1 MICGTGDYMVDSF
14 KKNILE
20 RSNSYNYY
28 KSEYKRLK
36 KEESLSDNLNTNF
49 LEVNNELKD
58 IGDEINSV
66 SGRFDK
72 VSEDIDSILSKC
84 DSYVTQINNTS
95 VDVTKKINIFS
106 EKLSLLENSLNN
118 IFLLL
123 NEIGDFQTFIDNKLN
138 SINKEV
144 YRNQRF
150 VRELQY
156 SNVFRDTINDSEWLI
171 NKSFSPNN
179 SASNY
184 SFLYILYR
192 ILNEIKPKNILEL
205 GLGQTTKMTSQY
217 VSYFKNS
224 NLIVIEDNKQ
234 WVDIFSNFISLTN
247 NIKLCHVD
255 KEKVSIDS
263 SDCWKYK
270 NFDSFLDKK
279 LFDFVI
285 IDGPIGY
292 DQKYPRSNIWDLI
305 NYLNKEF
312 IIIFDDYERI
322 GEQNTCKKLFN
333 LLDLKNIEYN
343 KTVFKGLKD
352 QLVVYTKN
360 YEFVGWF

>member
-1 MICGTGDYMVDSF
+1 MKYLGTSDNMDDSF
-14 KKNILE
+14 KENILK

-28 KSEYKRLK
+28 KSEYNRLK
-36 KEESLSDNLNTNF
+36 KERSISDNLNTNF

-58 IGDEINSV
+58 IEKEINSV
-66 SGRFDK
+66 SGRLDELDRSVVEEINAQLGK
-72 VSEDIDSILSKC
+72 VNDDIDSILSKC

-255 KEKVSIDS
+255 K
-263 SDCWKYK
+263 
-270 NFDSFLDKK
+270 
-279 LFDFVI
+279 
-285 IDGPIGY
+285 
-292 DQKYPRSNIWDLI
+292 
-305 NYLNKEF
+305 
-312 IIIFDDYERI
+312 
-322 GEQNTCKKLFN
+322 
-333 LLDLKNIEYN
+333 
-343 KTVFKGLKD
+343 
-352 QLVVYTKN
+352 
-360 YEFVGWF
+360 

>member
-1 MICGTGDYMVDSF
+1 MKYLGTSDNMDDSF
-14 KKNILE
+14 KENILK

-28 KSEYKRLK
+28 KSEYNRLK
-36 KEESLSDNLNTNF
+36 KERSISDNLNTNF

-58 IGDEINSV
+58 IEKEINSV
-66 SGRFDK
+66 SGRLDELDRSVVEEINAQLGK
-72 VSEDIDSILSKC
+72 VNDDIDSILSKC
-84 DSYVTQINNTS
+84 
-95 VDVTKKINIFS
+95 
-106 EKLSLLENSLNN
+106 NN

-123 NEIGDFQTFIDNKLN
+123 NELGDFHKFIDNKVN
-138 SINKEV
+138 IIKEEV

-150 VRELQY
+150 VREVQY
-156 SNVFRDTINDSEWLI
+156 SNVFKDTINDSRWLI

-192 ILNEIKPKNILEL
+192 ILNEVNPKNILEL

-234 WVDIFSNFISLTN
+234 WIDVFSNFISLAN
-247 NIKLCHVD
+247 NIKLCHID

-270 NFDSFLDKK
+270 NFDNFLDKK

-292 DQKYPRSNIWDLI
+292 DQKYPRSNIWDLLD
-305 NYLNKEF
+305 YLDKEF

-322 GEQNTCKKLFN
+322 GEQNTCKKLFK
-333 LLDLKNIEYN
+333 LLESRNIKYN
-343 KTVFKGLKD
+343 KTTFKGLKD
-352 QLVVYTKN
+352 QLVIYTRN
-360 YEFVGWF
+360 YEFIGWF